1 MALKSKNILV
11 CVSGLTPQIITE
23 TFFCLTV
30 KEKIQIDE
38 LYILTTRRGKEVI
51 LGIDPAPNTPKVSL
65 KEELQNLCN
74 DYKVKFPLFELN
86 DHHIITAKEES
97 IELYDVR
104 TDKDNILFPN
114 KVMDFIRRLTMNRN
128 TILHCSISGGRKTM
142 SVHLAFALSIFGR
155 EKDKLY
161 HVLTSEENEFK
172 DFYPKTKKDA
182 KLLELAEIPYVR
194 LRSILSKE
202 LQEDKLIRYSYDQIV
217 SATQKSLRILL
228 NQDVLILN
236 ITNREVQFN
245 ENRVR
250 LEPME
255 FAIYYQ
261 LIEEKLKNI
270 DKLSIAEITS
280 PEFAKKICQFIETNY
295 KYYYYSERR
304 KEKLIKSGISPELF
318 RSKRSIINK
327 KITSLF
333 NDDELANL
341 FIIQSQRIYGSS
353 RYFILSPLEKIKIV
367 H

>member
-1 MALKSKNILV
+1 MSNKTKNILV

-30 KEKIQIDE
+30 KQKIQIDE

-51 LGIDPAPNTPKVSL
+51 LGIDQARNTPKVSL
-65 KEELQNLCN
+65 KKELQNLCT

-86 DHHIITAKEES
+86 DNHIITAKEES

-114 KVMDFIRRLTMNRN
+114 KVMDFIRKLTMNQN
-128 TILHCSISGGRKTM
+128 SILHCSISGGRKTM

-155 EKDKLY
+155 ENDKLY

-182 KLLELAEIPYVR
+182 KLLELAELPYVR

-202 LQEDKLIRYSYDQIV
+202 LQEDRLIKYSYDQIV
-217 SATQKSLRILL
+217 AATQKSLKLL
-228 NQDVLILN
+228 LKQDVLILN
-236 ITNREVQFN
+236 IPNREIQFN
-245 ENRVR
+245 VNRVR

-255 FAIYYQ
+255 FAIYYL
-261 LIEEKLKNI
+261 LIEEKLSNNEN
-270 DKLSIAEITS
+270 LSISEITS
-280 PEFAKKICQFIETNY
+280 SEFARKLCDFIESNY
-295 KYYYYSERR
+295 KYFYHSSER
-304 KEKLIKSGISPELF
+304 KEKLIKTGLSPELF

-327 KITSLF
+327 KIVSLF
-333 NDDELANL
+333 NDDSLANL
-341 FIIQSQRIYGSS
+341 FIIQSQRVYGNT
-353 RYFILSPLEKIKIV
+353 RYFVLTSKEKIKIV
-367 H
+367 S

>member
-30 KEKIQIDE
+30 KQKIQIDE

-51 LGIDPAPNTPKVSL
+51 LGIDQAQNTPKSSL
-65 KEELQNLCN
+65 KKELQNLCN

-86 DHHIITAKEES
+86 DNHIITAKEES

-114 KVMDFIRRLTMNRN
+114 KVMDFIRRLTMDQN

-172 DFYPKTKKDA
+172 DFYPKTKKDE
-182 KLLELAEIPYVR
+182 KLLELSEIPYVR
-194 LRSILSKE
+194 LRTILSKE
-202 LQEDKLIRYSYDQIV
+202 LQEDSLLRYSYDQIV

-228 NQDVLILN
+228 DQNVLILN
-236 ITNREVQFN
+236 ISNREIQYNV
-245 ENRVR
+245 NRIR

-255 FAIYYQ
+255 LAIYHQ
-261 LIEEKLKNI
+261 LIQEKLNNN
-270 DKLSIAEITS
+270 DKLTIQEITS
-280 PEFAKKICQFIETNY
+280 LEFGKKIFDFIETNY
-295 KYYYYSERR
+295 KYFYLTSDR
-304 KEKLIKSGISPELF
+304 KEKLIKTGISSELF

-327 KITSLF
+327 KIFTLF
-333 NDDELANL
+333 NHESLANL
-341 FIIQSQRIYGSS
+341 FIIQSQRIYGNS
-353 RYFILSPLEKIKIV
+353 RYFVSAPKEKIKIV
-367 H
+367 S